1 MPPIPWT
8 PPDPDPGMRGPI
20 ALCRRAVGR
29 MGRAAAALAVLA
41 LPAQAF
47 PAVDALAG
55 RPPVRQSDS
64 LRCTD
69 DGRDCVR
76 LGHYA
81 ADVCML
87 IERNAVQRNLDPNFL
102 ARLLWKESRFE
113 PAAISP
119 AGALG
124 IAQFMPG
131 TADLYDLKDP
141 FNPAEAIHKSA
152 WYLRYL
158 TDMFGNIGLAA
169 IAYNGG
175 ENRAARFIAERGT
188 LPYET
193 QDYVEAITGH
203 NAWRWRDNPPAASE
217 VKIALNTDM
226 EFRPACEKLAGD
238 RQLREFITQPRVRP
252 WGVILASH
260 PSRSGAQQQAAR
272 LNRSLRPILGD
283 RQIGFV
289 RKRISGQPRA
299 VYTAQVGYDSKS
311 EANAFCQRLRQVG
324 GRCIV
329 LKN

>member
-1 MPPIPWT
+1 M
-8 PPDPDPGMRGPI
+8 
-20 ALCRRAVGR
+20 LRRLFFA
-29 MGRAAAALAVLA
+29 AVLA
-41 LPAQAF
+41 LSPAAGHTR
-47 PAVDALAG
+47 PAVDAVEG
-55 RPPVRQSDS
+55 RPPPAQSEN

-76 LGHYA
+76 LEHYA
-81 ADVCML
+81 ADVCKL
-87 IERNAVQRNLDPNFL
+87 IERNAAQRDLDPNFL

-113 PAAISP
+113 PGAISP

-131 TADLYDLKDP
+131 TADLYDLNDP
-141 FNPAEAIHKSA
+141 FNPAQAIHKSA
-152 WYLRYL
+152 WYLRHL
-158 TDMFGNIGLAA
+158 TDMFGNVGLAA

-193 QDYVEAITGH
+193 QDYVESITGH
-203 NAWRWRDNPPAASE
+203 NAWRWRDNPPPLAE
-217 VKIALNTDM
+217 VKLALTPDM

-238 RQLREFITQPRVRP
+238 RQLREFMTQPRVAP
-252 WGVILASH
+252 WGVIVASH

-272 LNRSLRPILGD
+272 LNRSLRPILGE

-311 EANAFCQRLRQVG
+311 EANAFCLRFRQVG